1 MWLRFLY
8 GYLDDYEKGNM
19 VNLLFGKGLGNQ
31 NNIVIRPHNIYI
43 LFLNQLG
50 LFGLFNVNY
59 IFLFIYIK

>member
-1 MWLRFLY
+1 
-8 GYLDDYEKGNM
+8 M
-19 VNLLFGKGLGNQ
+19 VNLLYGKGLGNQ
-31 NNIVIRPHNIYI
+31 NNIVVRPHNIYI